1 MFHFLHRNKSVNA
14 VLSVCWSK
22 AAVVRLTG
30 PDINLSAT
38 VVVISEQIGDW
49 LTDFDWLLV
58 HLVAIF
64 GNKILLHNYVYSKI
78 FSF

>member
-38 VVVISEQIGDW
+38 VVVISEQIGD
-49 LTDFDWLLV
+49 
-58 HLVAIF
+58 
-64 GNKILLHNYVYSKI
+64 
-78 FSF
+78 